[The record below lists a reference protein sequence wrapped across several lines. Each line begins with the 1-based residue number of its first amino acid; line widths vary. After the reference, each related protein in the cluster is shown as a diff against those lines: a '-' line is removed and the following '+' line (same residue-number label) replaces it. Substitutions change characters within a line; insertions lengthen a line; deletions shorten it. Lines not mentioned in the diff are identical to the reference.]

1 MYSNADTEWSEA
13 TGHFSGI
20 HQEFQW
26 LTLLPAYK
34 LSLMS
39 PITNSMA
46 YIIVLIYI
54 RSPSCMAISRSC
66 IWSRLLT
73 FVEKK
78 DSYPLSS
85 FCIFFLLKKM
95 QMRYPP
101 TIHPVTTGYHRL
113 PRVTISLYGYM
124 IFWIFVLSLLT
135 AHFIKSS
142 DGDLQCEWNSD
153 IFSLPLCVDDF
164 DIRRLVIPYFL
175 Q

>member
-39 PITNSMA
+39 SITNFMA

-54 RSPSCMAISRSC
+54 RSPSCMAISWSY

-73 FVEKK
+73 FVRKK
-78 DSYPLSS
+78 RIHAPFFS
-85 FCIFFLLKKM
+85 FCIFFLLKKT

-101 TIHPVTTGYHRL
+101 IIHPVTTGYHRL
-113 PRVTISLYGYM
+113 PFPYM
-124 IFWIFVLSLLT
+124 
-135 AHFIKSS
+135 
-142 DGDLQCEWNSD
+142 D
-153 IFSLPLCVDDF
+153 IWFFEFFSFPFDCPLH
-164 DIRRLVIPYFL
+164 
-175 Q
+175 